1 MAGPQPSD
9 LTLAEELCLLAFDER
24 KGKDTSDW
32 GIDPGLAGA
41 LLLELA
47 VLGCI
52 EERAGD
58 VVPVACPD
66 PADPLLAQA
75 LEVLRESKRPHGAKH
90 WVGKLP
96 ASSSRSS
103 GGWPTG
109 SSTEESSTSAVT
121 RFWG

>member
-9 LTLAEELCLLAFDER
+9 LTLAEELLLLAFDER

-47 VLGCI
+47 VLGCV

-66 PADPLLAQA
+66 PSDPLLAQA
-75 LEVLRESKRPHGAKH
+75 LEVLRESKRPRGAKH

-96 ASSSRSS
+96 GKLRPLKRWVADRLVY
-103 GGWPTG
+103 G
-109 SSTEESSTSAVT
+109 
-121 RFWG
+121 